1 MNVVDVLIVGAVGL
15 AILTGVRTGFVAGVY
30 GLFSWI
36 AALAGA
42 AALQGPLTEQVLTFG
57 TWPPAIVRAGAF
69 VALVILLEV
78 LLAICGR
85 LVVSPLRRGLRR
97 VRVLA
102 LADQA
107 LGVIPAVA
115 RTLLVAAVLLAA
127 VVVLP
132 VGSDVRSAVDGSGL
146 ARVLVAQVAIVQP
159 VLDQLVREG
168 EGAPPLV
175 TRLAADERQ
184 PLDLPADLALEADP
198 VSERQLVALV
208 NEERVAAGLA
218 PLELDPRLVPVARA
232 HATEM
237 FRLRY
242 FSHVSTVT
250 GTPFDRLS
258 AAGIR
263 YARAGENLAYARSVA
278 TAHRGLMDSPGH
290 RENILR
296 PEFTRIG
303 IGVISAGPYGRM
315 FTQLFLTPQ

>member
-1 MNVVDVLIVGAVGL
+1 M
-15 AILTGVRTGFVAGVY
+15 
-30 GLFSWI
+30 
-36 AALAGA
+36 
-42 AALQGPLTEQVLTFG
+42 
-57 TWPPAIVRAGAF
+57 
-69 VALVILLEV
+69 
-78 LLAICGR
+78 
-85 LVVSPLRRGLRR
+85 
-97 VRVLA
+97 
-102 LADQA
+102 
-107 LGVIPAVA
+107 
-115 RTLLVAAVLLAA
+115 
-127 VVVLP
+127 VVLP
-132 VGSDVRSAVDGSGL
+132 VGNDVRAAVDGSGL
-146 ARVLVAQVAIVQP
+146 ARVLVAQIAVVQP

-168 EGAPPLV
+168 DGAPPLV

-184 PLDLPADLALEADP
+184 QLDLPAELTLEADP
-198 VSERQLVALV
+198 LSERQLVALV

-237 FRLRY
+237 FRLRS

-250 GTPFDRLS
+250 GTPFDRLF

-263 YARAGENLAYARSVA
+263 YTRAGENLAYARSVA

-315 FTQLFLTPQ
+315 FTQLFLTP

>member
-15 AILTGVRTGFVAGVY
+15 AILTGVRTGFVAGAY

-36 AALAGA
+36 AALVGA
-42 AALQGPLTEQVLTFG
+42 AALQGPVTERLLTLV
-57 TWPPAIVRAGAF
+57 TWPPAIVRAAAF

-78 LLAICGR
+78 LLAICGG
-85 LVVSPLRRGLRR
+85 LAVSPLRRGLRR
-97 VRVLA
+97 ARALA
-102 LADQA
+102 LVDQA

-127 VVVLP
+127 MVVLP
-132 VGSDVRSAVDGSGL
+132 VGSDVRAAIDGSGL

-184 PLDLPADLALEADP
+184 QLDLPAELTLEADP
-198 VSERQLVALV
+198 LSERQLVALV
-208 NEERVAAGLA
+208 NEERVSSGLA

-237 FRLRY
+237 LRLRY

-258 AAGIR
+258 AAGVR
-263 YARAGENLAYARSVA
+263 YTRAGENLAYARSVA

-315 FTQLFLTPQ
+315 FTQLFLAP

>member
-1 MNVVDVLIVGAVGL
+1 MNIVDVLIVGAVGL
-15 AILTGVRTGFVAGVY
+15 AILTGLRTGFVAGVY

-36 AALAGA
+36 AALVGA
-42 AALQGPLTEQVLTFG
+42 AALQSPVTEWVLTLG
-57 TWPPAIVRAGAF
+57 AWPPAIVRAGAF

-78 LLAICGR
+78 LFAVCGG
-85 LVVSPLRRGLRR
+85 LVISPLRRVLRR
-97 VRVLA
+97 VRAVA

-132 VGSDVRSAVDGSGL
+132 VGSDVRAAVDGSGL
-146 ARVLVAQVAIVQP
+146 ARVLVAQVAIVRP
-159 VLDQLVREG
+159 VLDQLVGEG
-168 EGAPPLV
+168 EGAPPVV

-184 PLDLPADLALEADP
+184 PLDLPADLTLEADP
-198 VSERQLVALV
+198 LSERQLVALV
-208 NEERVAAGLA
+208 NDERVAAGLA

-237 FRLRY
+237 FRLRT

-263 YARAGENLAYARSVA
+263 YTRAGENLAYARSVA
-278 TAHRGLMDSPGH
+278 IAHRGLMDSPGH

-303 IGVISAGPYGRM
+303 VGVISAGAYGRM
-315 FTQLFLTPQ
+315 FTQLFLTP

>member
-15 AILTGVRTGFVAGVY
+15 AIMTGVRTGFVAGAY
-30 GLFSWI
+30 GLFSWV
-36 AALAGA
+36 AALVGA
-42 AALQGPLTEQVLTFG
+42 VALQGPVTDRVLTLM
-57 TWPPAIVRAGAF
+57 TWPPAIVRVGTF

-78 LLAICGR
+78 LFAICGG
-85 LVVSPLRRGLRR
+85 LVVSPIRRGLRR
-97 VRVLA
+97 VRALA

-132 VGSDVRSAVDGSGL
+132 VGNDVRAAVDGSGL
-146 ARVLVAQVAIVQP
+146 ARILVAQVAIVRP

-168 EGAPPLV
+168 DGVPPLV

-184 PLDLPADLALEADP
+184 QLDLPAEVGLEADP
-198 VSERQLVALV
+198 LSERQLVALV

-218 PLELDPRLVPVARA
+218 PLELDPRLVPVARG

-237 FRLRY
+237 LRLRY
-242 FSHVSTVT
+242 FSHVSDVT

-263 YARAGENLAYARSVA
+263 YTRAGENLAYARSVA

-315 FTQLFLTPQ
+315 FTQLFLAP